1 MKDRTEKTFCDFTK
15 SSSEKANLDCTLSL
29 TSSNIK
35 KNLLSLLSRKD
46 SNGITDLT
54 FKDNLIEINNNKAY
68 INKLNEVHLIQDPNY
83 NPESNY
89 VHYFNK
95 NSSSSHKAL
104 IISLSVVLGV
114 IAIGVVVAIYCCLV
128 KARNTNKK
136 TDPDGSINSM
146 TINNMVNNYS
156 VNDNK

>member
-1 MKDRTEKTFCDFTK
+1 M
-15 SSSEKANLDCTLSL
+15 
-29 TSSNIK
+29 
-35 KNLLSLLSRKD
+35 
-46 SNGITDLT
+46 
-54 FKDNLIEINNNKAY
+54 
-68 INKLNEVHLIQDPNY
+68 
-83 NPESNY
+83 
-89 VHYFNK
+89 HYFNK

-128 KARNTNKK
+128 KARNTNKN